1 MKHLKVTS
9 VVLSIAICMSMFMPT
24 VSVLADEAAAPSE
37 TQSTEETEKQT
48 PKETE
53 KPAPKTSE
61 KKETEPSDKKETE
74 STEKPAA
81 QETEKQEPA
90 QTENQTPAETSE
102 KQEPTETTEEQKPSE
117 TEETI
122 PAETEDQKP
131 EETEKQ
137 PEETESQAPSET
149 EEETPNVTE
158 APVQETEVKK
168 DSKDA
173 ATEGSCGDNMTWK
186 YSNGVLTISG
196 SGNMESYGWMQNY
209 KSSIKKVVIGSQV
222 NTIVAYAFSGCSNL
236 TEIDVSSASSLTD
249 IGRFAFENCT
259 SLTSVNL
266 PSNVIFVF
274 QGAFSGCKNLKTA
287 VFNGNMASV
296 SGNVFEGCS
305 SLTSF
310 TIPSQADYIGYAAFK
325 GCSSLTKLTLP
336 DTVLEIEA
344 EAFMGCTNLSQI
356 NIPGLGSTCAIP
368 DDCFNGCVS
377 LTTITIPQGINA
389 IGNNAFKGCSK
400 LKTVNIPKSLNKIW
414 GSAFAGCSALA
425 DVFYKGTD
433 TEWNSIEIYIDNAPL
448 FKATLHTEGSADFTG
463 DSGSCG
469 SGISYTLSTDG
480 VLTISGS
487 GKMSDFDSN
496 DYGGGVCFYKA
507 PWNDYKDKVTKV
519 VFKGAVTYI
528 GNGSFNGC
536 GKLTSI
542 SLPDS
547 LTSIGKGVF
556 TNSGITSLTLPSGM
570 TSIPNYAF
578 DGCTNLK
585 TVTIPSSV
593 STIGTK
599 AFANCWSLSTVNIA
613 NGVKTIGAS
622 AFEQCTSLKKITIP
636 DSVTSIGM
644 DAFNSSGLTEVT
656 IPGKVSS
663 FGMKAFFGCSN
674 LASVTI
680 SEGVDTI
687 GSNAFSQCLNLAT
700 VSIPSSVYS
709 LNYAFI
715 GSKNIKEVYY
725 GGSKGDWENLI
736 LNAYGVDELKTPT
749 VHYNSSGSTKY
760 RVTLGNHEGGSVT
773 FTPATAA
780 AGETVTINATADS
793 GYTYDCFVL
802 DGTPKAG
809 NTFTMPE
816 KNVVVDV
823 IFKAKQYSIT
833 VTSSEGG
840 TASCLVASAVVGGEI
855 EINCEPD
862 ADHVFGYMTVNGVK
876 YTDNRF
882 LMPAADVKVYVQFV
896 EGGYPIVLDN
906 DGNGSATLSK
916 EQANPGDVITVTPK
930 ANNGYE
936 FDKLIVNGKA
946 MGSGVTEFTMGS
958 SSTTV
963 KVTFKKIKYKINVS
977 VPNGGGSAVA
987 EPSTAGINDEVTVIC
1002 NPSTG
1007 YELDKI
1013 IVNKKDITKEKTF
1026 TMTAAEADV
1035 VVSFKKSV
1043 YKVTCTCGPNGT
1055 ASVDKT
1061 TANYGDTITVT
1072 ANPAA
1077 GYVVDT
1083 IKVNKVA
1090 LKSGVTKFTM
1100 SNTDTTVEV
1109 SFKTTPLPIEVS
1121 VETDGG
1127 TASVSPNEAC
1137 VGETVNVKCETVTG
1151 YELDKIVVYDYE
1163 LDGTSFIMEAGGT
1176 TVHVY
1181 FKKINYEVTCTSGSN
1196 GTASVDKKTANYGD
1210 TVTVTAKPATG
1221 YIVDKI
1227 IVNDVALPSGTTT
1240 FKMDAKDTTV
1250 QVTFKR
1256 EQYNIT
1262 VSVPDGGGTATP
1274 SVNKADAG
1282 DLITLDCD
1290 PATGYE
1296 LDTVKVNG
1304 TAITTGTSFTM
1315 PAKDTTV
1322 VVSFKKSVYKINVN
1336 TPVGGT
1342 VKLNK
1347 TSANYGDE
1355 ITVTATPST
1364 STGYELDSIKVD
1376 GETLTGNT
1384 FKMPANTVS
1393 VVVTFKKTDF
1403 KVNVNCGSNGTAS
1416 VDKKTANYGDT
1427 VTITATPA
1435 TGYVVDTIKVNT
1447 VAITGTSFKM
1457 PAKETTVDVTFKK
1470 VVYTLTINTPTG
1482 GTAKLSKTTA
1492 NYKDEITV
1500 TTTTDTGYKLDYIT
1514 VNDVKIT
1521 GDTFEMPAK
1530 NAAVVVAFKKIDYQV
1545 KVTYGNNGTATVDKN
1560 PANYN
1565 DTVIITASPDKGY
1578 TVDTI
1583 TVNNK
1588 PLDPGVLE
1596 FKMGTEAVS
1605 VHVTFKQAQYTVSLS
1620 FPDGNGTASAVSM
1633 ANEGDEI
1640 TVSPRP
1646 NTGYELDYIE
1656 VGGKK
1661 ITGRSFTM
1669 GAGSVTVKVYFKKS
1683 VYTLSVNKPAGG
1695 TASLSA
1701 AKASY
1706 GETITVTAKASAG
1719 YELDSI
1725 TVNDAKISGN
1735 TFKMPA
1741 EAVSVVVT
1749 YKKVEYKITVK
1760 KTDNGTTTVDKTTA
1774 YYGDKVTITATA
1786 DEGYK
1791 VDAIMVGGAAQ
1802 SANTFTVTGNVT
1814 VEVSYAK
1821 IKYSVSVKY
1830 STGGKASANMTTAGF
1845 GDEILIKIEPE
1856 SGYEVDSIMLDG
1868 APSEQAFLMPNKNVV
1883 VNVNFKKQDFEIAVA
1898 PDHGK
1903 ADVNKNPAN
1912 VGDTITVTTIPDA
1925 GYELDHI
1932 SVYGNP
1938 ITGNTFKMQAQ
1949 WTPVEVY
1956 FRLKDLKVKVTPLTG
1971 GSATADKTTAK
1982 MGETVKLTVTSD
1994 PGFELDYIMIG
2005 ETKQT
2010 KTTFVMGSAD
2020 TEVYVAFK
2028 KIKYAVSFSFGA
2040 NGSAE
2045 INTKSAVIGD
2055 QIIVDTYPDEGY
2067 YAVIKV
2073 DEEEISSN
2081 TFPMPANSIKVAVTF
2096 EKYKPLDVGETAKIG
2111 NADYTVTAAA
2121 SDNVIGSV
2129 RLDKITDDGKTAVAI
2144 RDEVVIKGYK
2154 YRITSV
2160 ANYAISNNQSMTSLT
2175 IGAYV
2180 TSMGNYAVSGC
2191 RNLVKVSGG
2200 LRLKTIGTKA
2210 FASCPKLKSF
2220 SISSGVLSKISA
2232 YTFYGDK
2239 GLKTIYVNKT
2249 TKLSK
2254 KGVKK
2259 SLKGSS
2265 VKTVK
2270 VKKSKVK
2277 KYKKFFS
2284 KKNCGRKVKVKK

>member
-53 KPAPKTSE
+53 KPAPKTTE
-61 KKETEPSDKKETE
+61 KKETEPSEKKEAEATE
-74 STEKPAA
+74 EPAA
-81 QETEKQEPA
+81 RETEKQEPVE
-90 QTENQTPAETSE
+90 TEKQAAAETTE
-102 KQEPTETTEEQKPSE
+102 KQEPSETAEDQKPSE
-117 TEETI
+117 TKEST

-131 EETEKQ
+131 AETEKQ
-137 PEETESQAPSET
+137 PEETESQEPSET
-149 EEETPNVTE
+149 EDEAPEATE
-158 APVQETEVKK
+158 APIQETEVKK
-168 DSKDA
+168 A
-173 ATEGSCGDNMTWK
+173 AKNAKGSCGDNMEWELD
-186 YSNGVLTISG
+186 SNGTLTISG
-196 SGNMESYGWMQNY
+196 SGVMDALPGWSSYS
-209 KSSIKKVVIGSQV
+209 SSIKKVVIGNGVTKIANSAFYGCTNLTSVSLPDSLEDIGSAAFYDCKGLTTVVIPANVYEISQS
-222 NTIVAYAFSGCSNL
+222 AFEGCSNL
-236 TEIDVSSASSLTD
+236 SKVTLQCNLWKIGAAVFRNCSSLTT
-249 IGRFAFENCT
+249 INIPEQLETVGYNAFEGCT
-259 SLTSVNL
+259 SLSAIVL
-266 PSNVIFVF
+266 PDTVKSIRDS
-274 QGAFSGCKNLKTA
+274 AFKDCKNLKQI
-287 VFNGNMASV
+287 
-296 SGNVFEGCS
+296 
-305 SLTSF
+305 
-310 TIPSQADYIGYAAFK
+310 TIPSSVSDI
-325 GCSSLTKLTLP
+325 
-336 DTVLEIEA
+336 
-344 EAFMGCTNLSQI
+344 TND
-356 NIPGLGSTCAIP
+356 A
-368 DDCFNGCVS
+368 FNGCTS
-377 LTTITIPQGINA
+377 
-389 IGNNAFKGCSK
+389 
-400 LKTVNIPKSLNKIW
+400 LKTVTIPETVTRIYHRAFQGCTGLTEIHLTQSLKIVW
-414 GSAFAGCSALA
+414 SSAFAGCSSLG
-425 DVFYKGTD
+425 DVYYNGSE
-433 TEWNSIEIYIDNAPL
+433 TEWNNIKVYSDNAPL
-448 FKATLHTEGSADFTG
+448 LNATLHTSGSSSFNG
-463 DSGSCG
+463 DSGNFGNGFSWSLSKDGILTITG
-469 SGISYTLSTDG
+469 SGN
-480 VLTISGS
+480 
-487 GKMSDFDSN
+487 MADFDSEKIG
-496 DYGGGVCFYKA
+496 DYYFYKA
-507 PWNDYKDKVTKV
+507 PWNDYKNKINKV
-519 VFKGAVTYI
+519 VFSGNITSI
-528 GNGSFNGC
+528 GNGAFNGC
-536 GKLTSI
+536 INLKTLTLPNSI
-542 SLPDS
+542 
-547 LTSIGKGVF
+547 TSIGRE
-556 TNSGITSLTLPSGM
+556 TISNSGITSLSIPSGVTKIVDNAFINC
-570 TSIPNYAF
+570 TSLETVSISSGVQTIGENAF
-578 DGCTNLK
+578 RSCTNLSK
-585 TVTIPSSV
+585 VTMAEGLTVIGDCAFRDCSKLTGV
-593 STIGTK
+593 S
-599 AFANCWSLSTVNIA
+599 
-613 NGVKTIGAS
+613 
-622 AFEQCTSLKKITIP
+622 IP
-636 DSVTSIGM
+636 DSVTTLGSYS
-644 DAFNSSGLTEVT
+644 FSGAGLKEIT
-656 IPGKVSS
+656 IPGKI
-663 FGMKAFFGCSN
+663 K
-674 LASVTI
+674 TI
-680 SEGVDTI
+680 SEGSFSSCSNLTGLIIKSGVTVIGVESFLSCTKLSSVTI
-687 GSNAFSQCLNLAT
+687 PSTVTKISNNAFKDCKSIST
-700 VSIPSSVYS
+700 VFYDGSSG
-709 LNYAFI
+709 N
-715 GSKNIKEVYY
+715 
-725 GGSKGDWENLI
+725 WEKLI
-736 LNAYGVDELKTPT
+736 S
-749 VHYNSSGSTKY
+749 NSSGNNYLKNANVTFGSSGPTKY
-760 RVTLGNHEGGSVT
+760 TVTLGTCENGSAT
-773 FTPATAA
+773 FSPSSAA
-780 AGETVTINATADS
+780 AGETVTVIPEPDPGYEFRDFVIDGVSKS
-793 GYTYDCFVL
+793 G
-802 DGTPKAG
+802 K
-809 NTFTMPE
+809 TFEMPS
-816 KNVVVDV
+816 KDVVVDV
-823 IFKAKQYSIT
+823 RFTQLEYTVNISCSKGGKATWLSQ
-833 VTSSEGG
+833 TSG
-840 TASCLVASAVVGGEI
+840 TAGAGDRIKLKITME
-855 EINCEPD
+855 E
-862 ADHVFGYMTVNGVK
+862 GYELGFITVNGKVV
-876 YTDNRF
+876 DNPF
-882 LMPAADVKVYVQFV
+882 TMPADNADVYVTFV
-896 EGGYPIVLDN
+896 KSNSGYPISLAVEGEGEAKL
-906 DGNGSATLSK
+906 SAV
-916 EQANPGDVITVTPK
+916 QANPGDVITVTAKPS
-930 ANNGYE
+930 NGYE
-936 FDKLIVNGKA
+936 LDAIKVNGVA
-946 MGSGVTEFTMGS
+946 LASGVTEFKMGS
-958 SSTTV
+958 AATLVEVS
-963 KVTFKKIKYKINVS
+963 FKKKLYSINVS
-977 VPNGGGSAVA
+977 VPNGGGTASAYPA
-987 EPSTAGINDEVTVIC
+987 TAGINDKVTV
-1002 NPSTG
+1002 NYTPNTG

-1013 IVNKKDITKEKTF
+1013 IVNKTDITKEKTF

-1100 SNTDTTVEV
+1100 SNIDTTVEV

-1127 TASVSPNEAC
+1127 TASVAPTEAC
-1137 VGETVNVKCETVTG
+1137 VGETVNVKCETQTG
-1151 YELDKIVVYDYE
+1151 YELDKIVVYGYE

-1181 FKKINYEVTCTSGSN
+1181 FKKIDYEVTCTSGSN
-1196 GTASVDKKTANYGD
+1196 GIASVNKKTANYGD
-1210 TVTVTAKPATG
+1210 TVTVSATPATG
-1221 YIVDKI
+1221 FIVDKI

-1240 FKMDAKDTTV
+1240 FKMDAKNTTV

-1256 EQYNIT
+1256 EQYKIT

-1274 SVNKADAG
+1274 SVDKADAG

-1322 VVSFKKSVYKINVN
+1322 VVSFKKSVYKVNVN

-1447 VAITGTSFKM
+1447 VAITGTTFKM
-1457 PAKETTVDVTFKK
+1457 PAKETTVDVAFKK
-1470 VVYTLTINTPTG
+1470 VVYTLSINTPTG

-1492 NYKDEITV
+1492 NYKDEISV
-1500 TTTTDTGYKLDYIT
+1500 TTTTETGYKLDYIT

-1545 KVTYGNNGTATVDKN
+1545 KVTYGNNGTAIVDKN
-1560 PANYN
+1560 PANYK

-1588 PLDPGVLE
+1588 TLDPGVLE
-1596 FKMGTEAVS
+1596 FVMGTEPAN
-1605 VHVTFKQAQYTVSLS
+1605 VHVTFKHAQYSIKLS
-1620 FPDGNGTASAVSM
+1620 FPDGNGSASAVSM

-1640 TVSPRP
+1640 TISPKP
-1646 NTGYELDYIE
+1646 DTGYELDYIE
-1656 VGGKK
+1656 VDGNK

-1669 GAGSVTVKVYFKKS
+1669 GAGSVEVKVYFKKS
-1683 VYTLSVNKPAGG
+1683 VYALSVNKPAGG
-1695 TASLSA
+1695 TSSLSA

-1706 GETITVTAKASAG
+1706 CEKITVTAKASAG

-1725 TVNDAKISGN
+1725 TVNDEKISGN
-1735 TFKMPA
+1735 TFEMPDKN
-1741 EAVSVVVT
+1741 VSVVVT

-1760 KTDNGTTTVDKTTA
+1760 KTDNGTTTVDKNTA
-1774 YYGDKVTITATA
+1774 YYGDKITITATA

-1821 IKYSVSVKY
+1821 IKYTVSVKP
-1830 STGGKASANMTTAGF
+1830 SAGGKASANMTTAGF
-1845 GDEILIKIEPE
+1845 GDEILINIEPNT
-1856 SGYEVDSIMLDG
+1856 GYEVDSIMLDG
-1868 APSEQAFLMPNKNVV
+1868 APSEQAFLMPSKNVV
-1883 VNVNFKKQDFEIAVA
+1883 VNVIFKKIDYEIAVA

-1903 ADVNKNPAN
+1903 AGVNKNPAN
-1912 VGDTITVTTIPDA
+1912 VDDTITVTTTPDD

-1938 ITGNTFKMQAQ
+1938 ITGNTFKMQAK

-1956 FRLKDLKVKVTPLTG
+1956 FRLKDLKVKVTPLSG
-1971 GSATADKTTAK
+1971 GSAKADKTTAK
-1982 MGETVKLTVTSD
+1982 MGETVELTVTPD
-1994 PGFELDYIMIG
+1994 PGFELEYIMIG
-2005 ETKQT
+2005 ETKLT
-2010 KTTFVMGSAD
+2010 KNTFVMGSAD

-2028 KIKYAVSFSFGA
+2028 KIKYAVSFSYGA
-2040 NGSAE
+2040 YGKAG
-2045 INTKSAVIGD
+2045 INTKSAVVGD

-2067 YAVIKV
+2067 YPVIKV
-2073 DEEEISSN
+2073 DGQEISSN
-2081 TFPMPANSIKVAVTF
+2081 TFPMPANSIKVEVTF
-2096 EKYKPLDVGETAKIG
+2096 EKFKPLDVGETAKLG
-2111 NADYTVTAAA
+2111 NADFTVTAAA
-2121 SDNVIGSV
+2121 SDSVIGSV

-2175 IGAYV
+2175 IGNYV

-2210 FASCPKLKSF
+2210 FAGCPKLKSF
-2220 SISSGVLSKISA
+2220 SISSAVLAKISA

-2239 GLKTIYVNKT
+2239 SLKTIYINKT
-2249 TKLSK
+2249 TKLTK

-2259 SLKGSS
+2259 SLKGSKI
-2265 VKTVK
+2265 KTVK
-2270 VKKSKVK
+2270 VKKAKVK